1 MNKNNTSNASKS
13 DVRYLIRID
22 DRTETFLAPE
32 NRNLLV
38 SMEQTQLTMIGVGC
52 RGGGCGKC
60 RIRVLEGGYDSKRMS
75 RAWISEEEEA
85 QGVVLA
91 CRIFARSDML
101 IVPYPP
107 ELTPGYQMHS
117 YN

>member
-1 MNKNNTSNASKS
+1 MNNNKTSNASKS
-13 DVRYLIRID
+13 DMRHLIRVG
-22 DRTETFLAPE
+22 DRTATFMVPE

-38 SMEQTQLTMIGVGC
+38 SMEQTQLNIIGVGC

-107 ELTPGYQMHS
+107 KLTPGYQVHTCD
-117 YN
+117 

>member
-1 MNKNNTSNASKS
+1 MNKNKTSNASKS
-13 DVRYLIRID
+13 DVRYLIRIY
-22 DRTETFLAPE
+22 DRTETFQAPE

-38 SMEQTQLTMIGVGC
+38 SMEQTRLAMIGVGC
-52 RGGGCGKC
+52 RGSGCGKC
-60 RIRVLEGGYDSKRMS
+60 RIRVLKGGYNSKCMS

-85 QGVVLA
+85 QGMVLA

-107 ELTPGYQMHS
+107 KLTPGYQMLSHD
-117 YN
+117 